1 MMNRLSPLVRTLAAS
16 ALLAAGS
23 GAAVAGPI
31 VVGAGWYGFCF
42 AGVGSPATAGCQN
55 DATAGVTGN
64 TITFTALSSV
74 VLKVTDAF
82 VHGDEFDVN
91 IFGVGNFATSA
102 VAAGG
107 GTTTNPDLAYADPL
121 YSHGSW
127 FLGAGNYSVDI
138 FANTSPVGAGGAYV
152 EVMGAVPEPS
162 TYALLAFGLAG
173 VAAVARRRRAD

>member
-1 MMNRLSPLVRTLAAS
+1 MRNRLSPLAKILATS

-31 VVGAGWYGFCF
+31 VVDAGWYGFCF

-55 DATAGVTGN
+55 DGVGVTGN

-127 FLGAGNYSVDI
+127 LLAAGSYSVDI
-138 FANTSPVGAGGAYV
+138 FANTSPSGGGGAYV
-152 EVMGAVPEPS
+152 EVLGAVPEPS